1 MIGTKKMN
9 FMIYFTLQ
17 MSLLVLMLSYGI
29 KWVMS
34 METPETSLWQMTSYL
49 IMFCICFGMGSVL
62 SRFQKKEE
70 ELEEVTQSR

>member
-49 IMFCICFGMGSVL
+49 IMFCICFGMESVL